1 MYEYVL
7 CILYYIYILYYICV
21 YISYI
26 LYIHMYVYIYIY
38 IYIYASMSNISYN
51 EIAQRLNRAIIYS
64 GVGIN
69 KNYIFHNFKFHVC
82 LRSSGE

>member
-7 CILYYIYILYYICV
+7 CILYYIYI
-21 YISYI
+21 
-26 LYIHMYVYIYIY
+26 YIYIY
-38 IYIYASMSNISYN
+38 TSMSNISYS
-51 EIAQRLNRAIIYS
+51 EIAQRLNRAISYS

-69 KNYIFHNFKFHVC
+69 KNYIFHNFKFYVC

>member
-1 MYEYVL
+1 M
-7 CILYYIYILYYICV
+7 CIYIIYII
-21 YISYI
+21 YT
-26 LYIHMYVYIYIY
+26 HVYIYIY
-38 IYIYASMSNISYN
+38 IYTSMSNISYN

>member
-1 MYEYVL
+1 MNMYYVFY
-7 CILYYIYILYYICV
+7 IIYIYI
-21 YISYI
+21 I
-26 LYIHMYVYIYIY
+26 LYMCIYIIYIIYTHVCIYIYIY